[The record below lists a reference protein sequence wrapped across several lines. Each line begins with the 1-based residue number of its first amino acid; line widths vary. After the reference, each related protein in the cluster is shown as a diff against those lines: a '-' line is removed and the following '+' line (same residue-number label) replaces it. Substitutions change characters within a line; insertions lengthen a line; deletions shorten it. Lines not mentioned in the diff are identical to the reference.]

1 MNQLAGRAD
10 CDSSVM
16 RQKLK
21 ADLHR
26 VAERMNLTLSRF
38 DHDSVCLLAQFA
50 EIRAEIKHI
59 EVLASSF
66 YLDCYLSPFTEKFA
80 ELTSS
85 VQHLSDR
92 KYGALIVIEREVPL
106 DTMIHSGVAVDA
118 KVTHALLESLFIPGA
133 PLHDGAVL
141 IRGNQIVSAGNV
153 LPVSQVDAPERKL
166 GTRHRAA
173 LGLTELTDA
182 VVLVVS
188 EETGQA
194 SFAVD
199 GALHPINV
207 VETLP

>member
-1 MNQLAGRAD
+1 MNQRQAD
-10 CDSSVM
+10 CDSSSM

-26 VAERMNLTLSRF
+26 VAERMNVTLSRF
-38 DHDSVCLLAQFA
+38 DNDHACLLGQFA
-50 EIRAEIKHI
+50 EIRAEIKQI

-66 YLDCYLSPFTEKFA
+66 YLDCYLSPFTEKFT
-80 ELTSS
+80 ELSAS

-92 KYGALIVIEREVPL
+92 RYGALIVIERETPL
-106 DTMIHSGVAVDA
+106 DSIIHSGVAVDA
-118 KVTHALLESLFIPGA
+118 RITHALLESIFIPGA

-153 LPVSQVDAPERKL
+153 LPLSQVEVHERKM

-173 LGLTELTDA
+173 IGLSELTDA
-182 VVLVVS
+182 VVLIVS

-194 SFAVD
+194 SFAIGGD
-199 GALHPINV
+199 LHPINV
-207 VETLP
+207 IEVLS

>member
-1 MNQLAGRAD
+1 MIHRQAD
-10 CDSSVM
+10 CDSSSM

-21 ADLHR
+21 EDLRR
-26 VAERMNLTLSRF
+26 VADRMNETLTRF
-38 DHDSVCLLAQFA
+38 DQDSVCLLAQFA
-50 EIRAEIKHI
+50 EIRNEIKRV
-59 EVLASSF
+59 EVLAASF

-80 ELTSS
+80 ELTVS

-92 KYGALIVIEREVPL
+92 RYGALIVIEREISL
-106 DTMIHSGVAVDA
+106 EKIIHSGVSVDA

-153 LPVSQVDAPERKL
+153 LPVSQADAIGGKL

-173 LGLTELTDA
+173 LGLSELTDA
-182 VVLVVS
+182 IVLVVS

-199 GALHPINV
+199 GELHPINV
-207 VETLP
+207 IETIQ

>member
-1 MNQLAGRAD
+1 MNQRQAD
-10 CDSSVM
+10 CDSSSM

-21 ADLHR
+21 GDLHR
-26 VAERMNLTLSRF
+26 VAERMNITLSRF
-38 DHDSVCLLAQFA
+38 DNDHACLLGQFA
-50 EIRAEIKHI
+50 EIRAEIKQI

-80 ELTSS
+80 ELSAS

-92 KYGALIVIEREVPL
+92 RYGALIVIERETPL
-106 DTMIHSGVAVDA
+106 DSIIHSGVAVDA
-118 KVTHALLESLFIPGA
+118 RITHALLESIFIPGA

-153 LPVSQVDAPERKL
+153 LPLSQVEVHERKM

-173 LGLTELTDA
+173 LGLSEVTDA
-182 VVLVVS
+182 VVLIVS

-194 SFAVD
+194 SFAIGGD
-199 GALHPINV
+199 LHPINV
-207 VETLP
+207 IEALS

>member
-1 MNQLAGRAD
+1 MNQHIRQAD
-10 CDSSVM
+10 CDSSLM
-16 RQKLK
+16 KQKLK

-38 DHDSVCLLAQFA
+38 DHDSVCLLGQFA

-80 ELTSS
+80 ELTTS

-92 KYGALIVIEREVPL
+92 RYGALIVIEREVSL
-106 DTMIHSGVAVDA
+106 ESVIHSGVAVDA
-118 KVTHALLESLFIPGA
+118 KVTHALLELLFIPGA

-153 LPVSQVDAPERKL
+153 LPLSQVQTHEKKL

-173 LGLTELTDA
+173 IGLSEQTDA

-194 SFAVD
+194 SFAVE

-207 VETLP
+207 VETLV

>member
-1 MNQLAGRAD
+1 MNQRQAD
-10 CDSSVM
+10 CDSSSM

-21 ADLHR
+21 GDLHR
-26 VAERMNLTLSRF
+26 VAERMNITLSRF
-38 DHDSVCLLAQFA
+38 DNDHTCLLGQFA
-50 EIRAEIKHI
+50 EIRAEIKQI

-80 ELTSS
+80 ELSAS

-92 KYGALIVIEREVPL
+92 RYGALIVIERETPL
-106 DTMIHSGVAVDA
+106 DSIIHSGVAVDA
-118 KVTHALLESLFIPGA
+118 RITHALLESIFIPGA

-153 LPVSQVDAPERKL
+153 LPLSQVEVHERKM

-173 LGLTELTDA
+173 LGLSEVTDA
-182 VVLVVS
+182 VVLIVS

-194 SFAVD
+194 SFAIGGD
-199 GALHPINV
+199 LHLINV
-207 VETLP
+207 IEVLS

>member
-1 MNQLAGRAD
+1 MNQRQAD
-10 CDSSVM
+10 CDSSSM

-26 VAERMNLTLSRF
+26 VAERMNVTLSRF
-38 DHDSVCLLAQFA
+38 DNDHACLLGQFA
-50 EIRAEIKHI
+50 EIRAEIKQI

-66 YLDCYLSPFTEKFA
+66 YLDCYLSPFTEKFT
-80 ELTSS
+80 ELSAS

-92 KYGALIVIEREVPL
+92 RYGALIVIERETSL
-106 DTMIHSGVAVDA
+106 DSIIHSGVAVDA
-118 KVTHALLESLFIPGA
+118 RITHALLESIFIPGA

-153 LPVSQVDAPERKL
+153 LPLSQVEVHERKM

-173 LGLTELTDA
+173 IGLSELTDA
-182 VVLVVS
+182 VVLIVS

-194 SFAVD
+194 SFAIGGD
-199 GALHPINV
+199 LHPINV
-207 VETLP
+207 IEVLS

>member
-1 MNQLAGRAD
+1 MMTQQAD
-10 CDSSVM
+10 CNSSLM

-26 VAERMNLTLSRF
+26 VADRMNMTLSRF
-38 DHDSVCLLAQFA
+38 DNDSVCLLGQFA
-50 EIRAEIKHI
+50 EIRAEIKQI

-92 KYGALIVIEREVPL
+92 RYGALIVIEREVPL
-106 DTMIHSGVAVDA
+106 ETIIHSGVAVDA
-118 KVTHALLESLFIPGA
+118 RVTHALLESLFIPGA

-153 LPVSQVDAPERKL
+153 LPLSQAEVHERKI

-173 LGLTELTDA
+173 LGLSEITDA

-199 GALHPINV
+199 GDLHPINV

>member
-1 MNQLAGRAD
+1 MNQRQAD
-10 CDSSVM
+10 CDSSSM

-21 ADLHR
+21 GDLHR
-26 VAERMNLTLSRF
+26 VAERMNITLSRF
-38 DHDSVCLLAQFA
+38 DNDHACLLGQFA
-50 EIRAEIKHI
+50 EIRAEIKQI

-80 ELTSS
+80 ELSAS

-92 KYGALIVIEREVPL
+92 RYGALIVIERETPL
-106 DTMIHSGVAVDA
+106 DSIIHSGVAVDA
-118 KVTHALLESLFIPGA
+118 RITHALLESIFIPGA

-153 LPVSQVDAPERKL
+153 LPLSQVEVHERKM

-173 LGLTELTDA
+173 LGLSEVTDA
-182 VVLVVS
+182 VVLIVS

-194 SFAVD
+194 SFAIGGD
-199 GALHPINV
+199 LHPINV
-207 VETLP
+207 IEVLS

>member
-1 MNQLAGRAD
+1 MTRQAD
-10 CDSSVM
+10 CDSSTM
-16 RQKLK
+16 RQRLK
-21 ADLHR
+21 EELHR
-26 VAERMNLTLSRF
+26 VAERVNGALTRF
-38 DHDSVCLLAQFA
+38 DNDSVCLLAQFA
-50 EIRAEIKHI
+50 EIRTEIKQI

-80 ELTSS
+80 ELTAS

-92 KYGALIVIEREVPL
+92 RYGALIVIEREIPL
-106 DTMIHSGVAVDA
+106 EPILHSGVAVDA
-118 KVTHALLESLFIPGA
+118 RVTHALLESLFIPGA

-141 IRGNQIVSAGNV
+141 VRGNQIVSAGNV
-153 LPVSQVDAPERKL
+153 LPLSQAAAGERKM

-173 LGLTELTDA
+173 LGLSELTDA

-199 GALHPINV
+199 GDLHPINV
-207 VETLP
+207 VETIH

>member
-1 MNQLAGRAD
+1 MNQRQAD
-10 CDSSVM
+10 CDSSSM

-26 VAERMNLTLSRF
+26 VAERMNVTLSRF
-38 DHDSVCLLAQFA
+38 DNDHACLLGQFA
-50 EIRAEIKHI
+50 EIRAEIKQI

-66 YLDCYLSPFTEKFA
+66 YLDCYLSPFTEKFT
-80 ELTSS
+80 ELSAS

-92 KYGALIVIEREVPL
+92 RYGALIVIERETPL
-106 DTMIHSGVAVDA
+106 DSVIHSGVAVDA
-118 KVTHALLESLFIPGA
+118 RITHALLESIFIPGA

-153 LPVSQVDAPERKL
+153 LPLSQVEVHERKM

-173 LGLTELTDA
+173 IGLSELTDA
-182 VVLVVS
+182 VVLIVS

-194 SFAVD
+194 SFAIGGD
-199 GALHPINV
+199 LHPINV
-207 VETLP
+207 IEVLS